1 MNMLS
6 SFLSALLVVAICCP
20 IAWLILSRWLERR
33 AAIIASVASA
43 TAVALGRFS
52 YAGPASGEA
61 LNALAGIGGALLAA
75 ALIARIWLSRSARQ
89 GGKFDG

>member
-1 MNMLS
+1 MLS

-43 TAVALGRFS
+43 RAVALGRFS